1 MYCLINSRML
11 HGRSQ
16 LAWKKWCVGEG
27 LVHLRIITWSRHR
40 LRSKIWLTFWKNLYF
55 CDQTRASWQIFL
67 LKCFFTEQ
75 FTIWKHFPDPLLFFH
90 TSEDISRSLMI
101 TCKIQCL
108 KIPFSRF
115 QNFWADFSQKTYFLS
130 KIIEKVNCWLH

>member
-1 MYCLINSRML
+1 MTVHNWR
-11 HGRSQ
+11 GKDA
-16 LAWKKWCVGEG
+16 AWTGGWPTYLSSPVQVTACD
-27 LVHLRIITWSRHR
+27 L
-40 LRSKIWLTFWKNLYF
+40 KIWLTFWKNLYF

-101 TCKIQCL
+101 TCKIHCL